1 MRETRINYTEIFVT
15 YINNKKIKII
25 IPIFDNDGFIYD
37 ISYDVNY
44 CLEVANDYKFELVDS
59 SYNDKYVV
67 LGFKKIKASDNQP
80 KENPIKKKT
89 VD

>member
-25 IPIFDNDGFIYD
+25 IPVFDNDGLVYNINYD
-37 ISYDVNY
+37 INY

-59 SYNDKYVV
+59 CYNDKYVV
-67 LGFKKIKASDNQP
+67 LGFKKIKPSNNQP
-80 KENPIKKKT
+80 VEKPNPIRRKQ
-89 VD
+89 

>member
-25 IPIFDNDGFIYD
+25 IPIFDNDGLVYNINYD
-37 ISYDVNY
+37 INY

-59 SYNDKYVV
+59 YYNDKYVV
-67 LGFKKIKASDNQP
+67 LGFKKVKPSNDQP
-80 KENPIKKKT
+80 VEKPNPIRRKQ
-89 VD
+89 

>member
-25 IPIFDNDGFIYD
+25 IPVFDNDGLVYNINYD
-37 ISYDVNY
+37 INY

-67 LGFKKIKASDNQP
+67 LGFKKIKVSDNQP
-80 KENPIKKKT
+80 VEKQTPIRRKQ
-89 VD
+89 